1 MRLDFGNSPIKKQRT
16 IVSPFNWLFPGNII
30 KPREAATCPRV
41 SFELP
46 KSDPDPN
53 SLWTLVM
60 TNPDGHLT
68 DEKSEYLHWMVAN
81 IPANRIGSGKTIAS
95 YLQPFPAFGT
105 GYHRYIFV
113 LYKQVLHAVW

>member
-1 MRLDFGNSPIKKQRT
+1 M
-16 IVSPFNWLFPGNII
+16 
-30 KPREAATCPRV
+30 

-81 IPANRIGSGKTIAS
+81 IPANQIASGKTIAS

-113 LYKQVLHAVW
+113 LYKQVLHAV